1 MNDSYIYYFLY
12 PYFMMYPLF
21 QYAKGPKRENVESGD
36 ETVEEDSEERFMGCA
51 PYLQIFKAGK
61 LIFTTAATLNF
72 HQSQEELPFV
82 QVVDGPVPFN
92 VEQIIQGDILIRC
105 RHLTFGKKRVSM
117 FRSAFHTGYA
127 PPNVMRLTKAQLDGA
142 CSDRRFRD
150 DFFLDLIFERVDAE
164 TATKH
169 LEEEA
174 AADHVVGDDG
184 EKGGD
189 GDEEKKGGKK
199 GPVIKASTY
208 DSMLHGDSRFW
219 DIIAARRQEQAS
231 QKVSD
236 PMWGPTVGRRR
247 GENKKKAEDGKEED
261 GKEEDG
267 KAEAPKER
275 TQLETFSIGNEFDF
289 LPEEKEKPAA
299 MAESP
304 QKKDDLMDALNALD
318 EGEDAGTEQIVFDT
332 STEPVMSYTSPQP
345 TVAATPPVDGDSSKD
360 DAKPEETTTEATSM
374 AEPVKSADEESTSV
388 KQETASTTDDDLDDM
403 DALLATADEDL
414 GDFDLDDFEDDDDLE
429 DLENMLKA

>member
-1 MNDSYIYYFLY
+1 MSDSHIHYFLLLLI
-12 PYFMMYPLF
+12 MCPLF
-21 QYAKGPKRENVESGD
+21 QYAKGPKRESVEDGD
-36 ETVEEDSEERFMGCA
+36 QTVEEDSEERLMGCA

-61 LIFTTAATLNF
+61 LVFTTAATLHF

-105 RHLTFGKKRVSM
+105 RHLTYQKQRVSM

-127 PPNVMRLTKAQLDGA
+127 PPNVMRLTKTQLDGA
-142 CSDRRFRD
+142 CSDKRFRD
-150 DFFLDLIFERVDAE
+150 DFFLDLIFEKVDAE
-164 TATKH
+164 TAAKH
-169 LEEEA
+169 FEEEEA
-174 AADHVVGDDG
+174 ADQVGDGDG
-184 EKGGD
+184 DGKKAD
-189 GDEEKKGGKK
+189 GDEEKSK

-219 DIIAARRQEQAS
+219 DVIAARRQEQAS
-231 QKVSD
+231 QKESD

-247 GENKKKAEDGKEED
+247 GESKKNI
-261 GKEEDG
+261 EDG

-299 MAESP
+299 VAEAP
-304 QKKDDLMDALNALD
+304 QKDDLMDALNALD

-332 STEPVMSYTSPQP
+332 STKPVKSFTSPQL
-345 TVAATPPVDGDSSKD
+345 TVVALAPADGDSSKD
-360 DAKPEETTTEATSM
+360 DAKPEETTIDATSE
-374 AEPVKSADEESTSV
+374 AEPAKNADEESTSD
-388 KQETASTTDDDLDDM
+388 KQETTSTDDDLDDM

-414 GDFDLDDFEDDDDLE
+414 GDFDLDEFDDDDDLE
-429 DLENMLKA
+429 DLENMLKT

>member
-1 MNDSYIYYFLY
+1 
-12 PYFMMYPLF
+12 
-21 QYAKGPKRENVESGD
+21 
-36 ETVEEDSEERFMGCA
+36 MGCA

-61 LIFTTAATLNF
+61 LVFTTAATLHF

-82 QVVDGPVPFN
+82 QVVDGPVPFH

-105 RHLTFGKKRVSM
+105 RHLTFQKQRVSM

-142 CSDRRFRD
+142 CSDKRFRD
-150 DFFLDLIFERVDAE
+150 DFFLDLIFEKVDAV

-174 AADHVVGDDG
+174 AADHAAAAGDGAKSDGDD
-184 EKGGD
+184 
-189 GDEEKKGGKK
+189 EKKGGGK

-219 DIIAARRQEQAS
+219 DVIAARRQEQAS
-231 QKVSD
+231 QKEND

-247 GENKKKAEDGKEED
+247 GGENKKKTEQ
-261 GKEEDG
+261 DG
-267 KAEAPKER
+267 KAQAPKER

-289 LPEEKEKPAA
+289 LPEEKDLPAA
-299 MAESP
+299 VAEAP
-304 QKKDDLMDALNALD
+304 QKDDLMDALNALD

-332 STEPVMSYTSPQP
+332 ISEPVKSYTSPQP
-345 TVAATPPVDGDSSKD
+345 TVVGIPPADGDSSKD
-360 DAKPEETTTEATSM
+360 NGKPEETTTETMTFSET
-374 AEPVKSADEESTSV
+374 EPTKSADEESTSV
-388 KQETASTTDDDLDDM
+388 KPEIASIDDDLDDM
-403 DALLATADEDL
+403 DALMATADEDL
-414 GDFDLDDFEDDDDLE
+414 GDFDLDDFDDDDDDDLE
-429 DLENMLKA
+429 DLEKMLTP